1 MLLPFAKIIRSEE
14 ETIKIAGNFARL
26 LKPGDVVILTGNLG
40 SGKTF
45 FVRYAVKQ
53 FGIDSVSSPTFAIV
67 NEYDGSMKIYHFD
80 FYRIKNSAELFD
92 IGFNDYLNDSE
103 AVSFI
108 EWGEMFPEMLPATR
122 YEVDIILYENLSR
135 AIAIKKNKPIKIAIR
150 K

>member
-1 MLLPFAKIIRSEE
+1 
-14 ETIKIAGNFARL
+14 
-26 LKPGDVVILTGNLG
+26 
-40 SGKTF
+40 
-45 FVRYAVKQ
+45 
-53 FGIDSVSSPTFAIV
+53 
-67 NEYDGSMKIYHFD
+67 MKIYHFD

-108 EWGEMFPEMLPATR
+108 EWGEMFPEMLPVTR